1 MASGDIK
8 ARRGVTQNCFCVIGS
23 MRVAHLLLSELA
35 LVSLVHST
43 QQEHS
48 LAQEIGKVSNIRAV
62 QRLWRLYQSL
72 QPLRSILQYVG
83 DGSVRVVVLGCV
95 RLRVATHEHA
105 RARRSCLW
113 RVAHV
118 GLCLLENVSN
128 GAA

>member
-1 MASGDIK
+1 
-8 ARRGVTQNCFCVIGS
+8 

-95 RLRVATHEHA
+95 RLRGGNARARA
-105 RARRSCLW
+105 RARRSYLW